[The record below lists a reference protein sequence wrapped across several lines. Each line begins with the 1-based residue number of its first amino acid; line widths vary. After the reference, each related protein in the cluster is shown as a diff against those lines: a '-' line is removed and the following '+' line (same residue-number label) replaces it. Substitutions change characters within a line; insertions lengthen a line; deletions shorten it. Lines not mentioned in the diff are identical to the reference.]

1 MSIAYSK
8 FILLLLLLL
17 FFLLLLLLPLLL
29 RLLLLLL
36 LLLLLHVLL
45 LPLFRMLT
53 FYPNLNERLTF
64 HNFIRVVTALSN
76 F

>member
-8 FILLLLLLL
+8 FILLLLSLL

-36 LLLLLHVLL
+36 LLLLHVLL
-45 LPLFRMLT
+45 LPLFSMLT

>member
-17 FFLLLLLLPLLL
+17 FFLLLLLPLLL
-29 RLLLLLL
+29 RLLLLL

-45 LPLFRMLT
+45 LPLFSMLT

>member
-36 LLLLLHVLL
+36 LLLHVLL
-45 LPLFRMLT
+45 LPLFSMLT